1 MSTALLRQ
9 LPAIDKWL
17 ASESGAALCAEFSR
31 PEVLAVMRA
40 HLARI
45 RRDVGNGATEL
56 PSFESLEYTELL
68 RADLI
73 ARRQHSLER
82 TINATGIVVHTNLGR
97 APLAPQAIAAI
108 ERVAESYSNLEFD
121 LETGNRGSRQT
132 HVETLL
138 TELTGAEAALVVNN
152 CAAALMLVLHAF
164 ANRREVVISRGE
176 LIEIGGSFRM
186 PDVIAES
193 GAIMAEVGTTNRTS
207 LADYESA
214 VTDETR
220 ILLASHPSNYRVVGF
235 TAKPTLAELANLA
248 AKRRLVFVQDLGS
261 GSLIDIAA
269 PGFEREPTVADSIAE
284 DVDLVTFSGDKLL
297 GGPQAGIVVGR
308 AKLIETIK
316 RRPMARAL
324 RIDKL
329 SLAALEA
336 TLRLYAPPHDPMAE
350 VPVLRMI
357 GESKASVATRSKR
370 FTEALSGQPGLRA
383 EIADGVS
390 FAGGGALPMSEIPTK
405 VVRLAVDNV
414 SATELAR
421 RLRARDPAVI
431 GRIADDALTLDLR
444 TVPPEETGEL
454 IAAIAELLA

>member
-56 PSFESLEYTELL
+56 PRFESLEYTELL

-121 LETGNRGSRQT
+121 LESGNRGSRQT

-383 EIADGVS
+383 EIADGVT
-390 FAGGGALPMSEIPTK
+390 FAGGGALPMSEIQTK

-414 SATELAR
+414 SAAELAR

-444 TVPPEETGEL
+444 TVAPEETGEL

>member
-56 PSFESLEYTELL
+56 PRFESLEYTELL

-121 LETGNRGSRQT
+121 LETGKRGSRQT

-138 TELTGAEAALVVNN
+138 TDLTGAEAALVVNN
-152 CAAALMLVLHAF
+152 CAAALLLVLHAF
-164 ANRREVVISRGE
+164 ADRREVVISRGE

-193 GAIMAEVGTTNRTS
+193 GAIMAEVGTTNRTT
-207 LADYESA
+207 LTDYESA

-235 TAKPTLAELANLA
+235 TAKPTLAELANLS

-284 DVDLVTFSGDKLL
+284 NVDLVTFSGDKLL

-308 AKLIETIK
+308 ARLIETIK

-357 GESKASVATRSKR
+357 GESKSSVAARSKR

-414 SATELAR
+414 SAAELAR

-444 TVPPEETGEL
+444 TVAPEETGEL